1 MATLALLLHESA
13 ARKIRD
19 CWDLLETELGVCGVR
34 KIPFP
39 HVTLLGCE
47 GIEHPKIQG
56 ILEEFCDRTAPL
68 ELRSIGL
75 GIFLRPSPVIYAP
88 IIRSPALSEVHQS
101 LWNAVGGLGGS
112 RFGLYAPDQWIP
124 HLTLAQ
130 FDLDAENQL
139 QALRLLADQEL
150 EMAFEVRN
158 LTLFDWIGP
167 RYEPRERYQLR
178 GHRVGG

>member
-1 MATLALLLHESA
+1 MATLALLLHEPA

-19 CWDLLETELGVCGVR
+19 GWDRLEAELGIRGVR
-34 KIPFP
+34 RIPFP

-47 GIEHPKIQG
+47 GVEHPRIQEV
-56 ILEEFCDRTAPL
+56 LEDFCDRAAPL

-75 GIFLRPSPVIYAP
+75 GLFIRPHPVIYAP
-88 IIRSPALSEVHQS
+88 IIRSPALSEVHRQ
-101 LWNAVGGLGGS
+101 LWEAVGDLGGS
-112 RFGLYAPDQWIP
+112 RFGLYAPDHWIP

-139 QALRLLADQEL
+139 QALGLLASLDL
-150 EMAFEVRN
+150 EMTFEVRN

-167 RYEPRERYQLR
+167 RFEPRERYPLR
-178 GHRVGG
+178 GHRVGT